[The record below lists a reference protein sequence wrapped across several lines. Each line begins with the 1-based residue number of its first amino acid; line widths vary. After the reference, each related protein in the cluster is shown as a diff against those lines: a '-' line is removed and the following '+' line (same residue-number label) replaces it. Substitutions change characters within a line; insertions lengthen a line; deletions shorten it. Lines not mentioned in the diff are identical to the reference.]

1 MRREELTVR
10 GVHKA
15 TGGLPGDGKGS
26 HAAKVG
32 NLIFTAGQV
41 ALDSKGGLVGSGDIE
56 AQTVQAYEN
65 IKAVLA
71 SAGATLDDLVKT
83 TTYTTSIAYRH
94 KIAEVRTRYFK
105 TYFPPNTFVV
115 VHSLAVPE
123 LLVEIEGV
131 AACP

>member
-1 MRREELTVR
+1 MRREQVAVR

-26 HAAKVG
+26 HAAKIG
-32 NLIFTAGQV
+32 NLLFTAGQV
-41 ALDSKGGLVGSGDIE
+41 ALDPDGNVVGQGDIE
-56 AQTVQAYEN
+56 AQAIQTYEN

-83 TTYTTSIAYRH
+83 TTYTTSVAFRQ
-94 KIAEVRTRYFK
+94 KIAEVRARYFQS
-105 TYFPPNTFVV
+105 YFPPNTFVV
-115 VHSLAVPE
+115 VHSLAMPE
-123 LLVEIEGV
+123 LLVEIEAV

>member
-1 MRREELTVR
+1 M
-10 GVHKA
+10 
-15 TGGLPGDGKGS
+15 
-26 HAAKVG
+26 
-32 NLIFTAGQV
+32 
-41 ALDSKGGLVGSGDIE
+41 GSGDIE

-83 TTYTTSIAYRH
+83 TTYTTSIAYRQ
-94 KIAEVRTRYFK
+94 KIAEVRTRYFN